1 MTLGVVVQEVVMVAI
16 SREQLELITVMEVI
30 LSDMKVKVVI
40 IIVVEHLVQ

>member
-40 IIVVEHLVQ
+40 IIVVEHPVQ